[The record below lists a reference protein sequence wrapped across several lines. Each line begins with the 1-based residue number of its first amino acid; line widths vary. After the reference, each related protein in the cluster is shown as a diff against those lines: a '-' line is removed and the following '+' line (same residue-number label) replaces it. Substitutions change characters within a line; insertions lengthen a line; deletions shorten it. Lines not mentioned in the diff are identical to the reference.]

1 MKEIMNILRTFE
13 ADNCQNIKNIQPGLK
28 KWIAKKNDGND

>member
-13 ADNCQNIKNIQPGLK
+13 AENCQNFKNIQPGLK